1 MSIFLGSPPSSLVYG
16 FLSFITTKAHATL
29 RFTITLLASKGQIIY
44 LSQAQKSYFNI
55 YTTWL
60 FRNKIWLVILIF
72 FLDVTNNDVMYRK
85 FSSGHGTN
93 ITHITPCWKF
103 NFTLQ
108 AISHTLIR
116 DISIPFSTT
125 VPKEKALQIFPWNVK
140 SLAGARNKFSGFSM
154 DFHRENCFMFKTFG
168 KGYMKGSNGWAI
180 FHDHKSGKRE
190 KVT

>member
-55 YTTWL
+55 YT
-60 FRNKIWLVILIF
+60 ILGCFETKSGSLSWKF

-93 ITHITPCWKF
+93 ITHITLCENWNCKQF
-103 NFTLQ
+103 QF
-108 AISHTLIR
+108 SHTRHFHPLFNHCAKR
-116 DISIPFSTT
+116 KSF
-125 VPKEKALQIFPWNVK
+125 ANFPVK
-140 SLAGARNKFSGFSM
+140 R
-154 DFHRENCFMFKTFG
+154 
-168 KGYMKGSNGWAI
+168 
-180 FHDHKSGKRE
+180 
-190 KVT
+190 

>member
-1 MSIFLGSPPSSLVYG
+1 MTPIFFLFPFLGIKERDNRFPVVIKVDKSDEIARGDLHQIEKLKMSIFLGSPPSSLVYG

-60 FRNKIWLVILIF
+60 FRNKIWLVILKF

-93 ITHITPCWKF
+93 ITHITPC
-103 NFTLQ
+103 
-108 AISHTLIR
+108 
-116 DISIPFSTT
+116 
-125 VPKEKALQIFPWNVK
+125 
-140 SLAGARNKFSGFSM
+140 
-154 DFHRENCFMFKTFG
+154 
-168 KGYMKGSNGWAI
+168 
-180 FHDHKSGKRE
+180 
-190 KVT
+190 